1 MDDVRKSMAAKSSTV
16 HSVVVAV
23 RLIEYLAESG
33 RPQRVTDIAQ
43 HLGMTKA
50 RVSRHLST
58 LADLELVVKTP
69 DNTGYRLGSN
79 LFRLASAA
87 LEQYEITNIA
97 YRYMVVLK
105 NRINETVILGIPAGG
120 DSLIVSTVNSGKP
133 FGPKIERGLRFT
145 VPVSPTARMI
155 LAFSTEET
163 RERIL
168 SRRTEHNAERELH
181 FDPAELRS
189 DMARIRE
196 RFHEFLFDPHGVG
209 FSTMTAPIFNHHER
223 LEAALAAVYAVR
235 ADDPNRE
242 SRYLL
247 PVKETAIE
255 ISRVLGSVDMA
266 GKMAA
271 TL

>member
-1 MDDVRKSMAAKSSTV
+1 MPDGGNVVNSKSSTV

-23 RLIEYLAESG
+23 QLLEYLAASG
-33 RPQRVTDIAQ
+33 RPQRVTDIAT

-69 DNTGYRLGSN
+69 DNAGYRLGSN

-87 LEQYEITNIA
+87 LDQYEITNIA

-105 NRINETVILGIPAGG
+105 NRIAETVILAIPAGG
-120 DSLIVSTVNSGKP
+120 DSLIVSTVDSGKP
-133 FGPKIERGLRFT
+133 FAPKIERGVRFT

-155 LAFSTEET
+155 LAFSSDDV

-168 SRRTEHNAERELH
+168 SRRTEHNSHGQLD
-181 FDPAELRS
+181 FDPAVLRQE
-189 DMARIRE
+189 MARTRE
-196 RFHEFLFDPHGVG
+196 RFHEYQQDPHGAG
-209 FSTMTAPIFNHHER
+209 FSALTAPIFNHQEKI
-223 LEAALAAVYAVR
+223 EAAIAAIFPSR
-235 ADDPNRE
+235 PDDPNRAT
-242 SRYLL
+242 RHVI
-247 PVKETAIE
+247 PVKETALE
-255 ISRVLGSVDMA
+255 ISRVLGSSEMA

>member
-1 MDDVRKSMAAKSSTV
+1 MKDKEITIKTKSSTV

-23 RLIEYLAESG
+23 NLLEYLAESG
-33 RPQRVTDIAQ
+33 RPQRVTDIAA

-69 DNTGYRLGSN
+69 DNSGYRLGSK

-87 LEQYEITNIA
+87 LDQYEITNIA

-105 NRINETVILGIPAGG
+105 NRIAETILLAIPAGG
-120 DSLIVSTVNSGKP
+120 DSLIVSTVSSGKP
-133 FGPKIERGLRFT
+133 FAPKIERGLRLT

-155 LAFSTEET
+155 LAFSPEET

-168 SRRTEHNAERELH
+168 SRRTERHAERELD
-181 FDPAELRS
+181 FDAQKLRQ

-196 RFHEFLFDPHGVG
+196 RFYEFMDDPHGAG
-209 FSTMTAPIFNHHER
+209 FSAITAPIFNHHER
-223 LEAALAAVYAVR
+223 IEAAIAAIFPHR
-235 ADDPNRE
+235 PDDPNRE
-242 SRYLL
+242 TRFLQ
-247 PVKETAIE
+247 PVKETAVE
-255 ISRVLGSVDMA
+255 ISRVLGSAEMA
-266 GKMAA
+266 NRMAA